1 MALTTYGVTTSRL
14 TGNHYQSLGFQG
26 SAYTIT
32 AHSYTN
38 PNSTFTTST
47 NHNFQVNHRVTI
59 TGINQAGTSAPLNS
73 TGYVITAVTAN
84 TFTINIG
91 ATTPSTY
98 SGGGVVYLD
107 ISGNPQGAKYINGTY
122 ILWLANY
129 GAYFYSSDA
138 INWNQGNLPIS
149 SSRITCV
156 EWDGN
161 TYLFGTEANGI
172 YTSTTLLPNSWT
184 QRTTFGGFT
193 VNEIKWCAGS
203 VSRLVAVGSNVAND
217 PQGTGGRIETA
228 LQGGGSWTNQTITG
242 TFGANSFKSI
252 AFDGNSTIIAQ
263 TDASGIAISTSGAGS
278 WTGYAAASTQQ
289 PDGNANNGLK
299 NSSANILFWNT
310 QASKW
315 VGFRK
320 QAAGITGGVST
331 AGSPS
336 STWTKEVTNYAYS
349 NVWYSTS
356 DRTYGVPNTSNAVTY
371 DQQNGKFYTYTSSMG
386 NFVVYTYNATPV
398 SLNAHQEYYPLI
410 SIASADNAITTQTF
424 SAATT
429 LSTFPSSVFCYG
441 NGKWVG
447 LSSGSQQGNTQN
459 YTFSVYQ

>member
-14 TGNHYQSLGFQG
+14 TGSHYVTSGLQG

-47 NHNFQVNHRVTI
+47 NHNFQVGHRITI
-59 TGINQAGTSAPLNS
+59 TGINQAGSSVNLNS
-73 TGYVITAVTAN
+73 TGLVITAVTAN
-84 TFTINIG
+84 TFTVNVG
-91 ATTPSTY
+91 VTTPSTY
-98 SGGGVVYLD
+98 SGGGVAYLEVL
-107 ISGNPQGAKYINGTY
+107 GNPQGAKYINGTY
-122 ILWLANY
+122 ILWLASA
-129 GAYFYSSDA
+129 GTYFYSSDA
-138 INWNQGNLPIS
+138 INWTQGNLPIS

-156 EWDGN
+156 EWDGT

-203 VSRLVAVGSNVAND
+203 VNRLVAVGSNTAND
-217 PQGTGGRIETA
+217 PQGTGPRIETA
-228 LQGGGSWTNQTITG
+228 SQGGVSWTNQTITS
-242 TFGANSFKSI
+242 APSVSFKSI
-252 AFDGNSTIIAQ
+252 AFDETSTIIAQ
-263 TDASGIAISTSGAGS
+263 TDVNGIAISTSGAGS
-278 WTGYAAASTQQ
+278 WTGYLAANTQQ
-289 PDGNANNGLK
+289 PTGNANNGLK

-320 QAAGITGGVST
+320 QAAGINGGVST

-336 STWTKEVTNYAYS
+336 SAWTKEVTNYGYA
-349 NVWYSTS
+349 NVFYSTS

-371 DQQNGKFYTYTSSMG
+371 DQQNGRFYTYTSSMG

-398 SLNAHQEYYPLI
+398 SLNAYQEYYPLI
-410 SIASADNAITTQTF
+410 SIASADNSITTQTF
-424 SAATT
+424 SNATA
-429 LSTFPSSVFCYG
+429 LATFPSSVFCYG

-447 LSSGSQQGNTQN
+447 LSVGVAENVQN
-459 YTFSVYQ
+459 YIFSVYQ